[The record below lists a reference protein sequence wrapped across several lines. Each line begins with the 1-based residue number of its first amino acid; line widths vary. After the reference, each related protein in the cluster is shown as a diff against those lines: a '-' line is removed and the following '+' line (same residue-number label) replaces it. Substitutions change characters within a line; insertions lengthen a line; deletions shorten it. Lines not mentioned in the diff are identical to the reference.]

1 MRKLWLAAAVVLLS
15 AAGLLAQSRMTM
27 SAGRAPAGAPHPAAA
42 VHSRSGFTVR
52 VGSPFGFRGHGFG
65 RSRGY
70 YGYGVPYYSDFYP
83 PYYDD
88 RDYESAAPPPL
99 PARAPE
105 PVAVPVNP
113 QPPPSPAL
121 LELQGNQWVKVSSF
135 TMGQQSGDVT
145 NQAAPI
151 VPQKEMPPAVLVY
164 RDGHTEELTS
174 YSIIGPSIY
183 TKSDYWANGAWT
195 RTIQIADLDLP
206 ATLKANQQRG
216 VRFELP
222 SNPNEVMIRQ

>member
-1 MRKLWLAAAVVLLS
+1 MRKLWLAAAVVGLS
-15 AAGLLAQSRMTM
+15 AAGLQAQSRMTM
-27 SAGRAPAGAPHPAAA
+27 SGGRAPVNVPRPPAG
-42 VHSRSGFTVR
+42 VHSRTGWTVR
-52 VGSPFGFRGHGFG
+52 VGSPFDFRGHGFG
-65 RSRGY
+65 RPRGY

-83 PYYDD
+83 AYYDS
-88 RDYESAAPPPL
+88 DYESAEPQPS
-99 PARAPE
+99 PARTPE
-105 PVAVPVNP
+105 PVAVSVNP

-135 TMGQQSGDVT
+135 TMSQQGGEVT
-145 NQAAPI
+145 NPPALLAP
-151 VPQKEMPPAVLVY
+151 PKEMPPAVLVY
-164 RDGHTEELTS
+164 RDGRTEEITS

-183 TKSDYWANGAWT
+183 AKSDYWTNGAWT

-222 SNPNEVMIRQ
+222 SSPNEVMIRQ